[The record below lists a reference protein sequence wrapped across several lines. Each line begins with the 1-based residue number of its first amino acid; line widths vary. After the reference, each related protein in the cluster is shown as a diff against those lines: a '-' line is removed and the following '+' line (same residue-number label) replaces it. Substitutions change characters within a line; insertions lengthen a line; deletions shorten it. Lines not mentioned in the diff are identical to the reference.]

1 MQAGGEA
8 GPFRLTGHFDGGSP
22 ILLSAPHSGTA
33 VPATFHTQL
42 PHDLLRR
49 IEDAHV
55 GDLARPST
63 ALGIP
68 LLEATWARAV
78 IDLNRAETEFDPA
91 MIAGDPPWPARA
103 TDRVRA
109 GYGLFPRIVAAGKI
123 IRKTPMEPAEMLQR
137 VEHIHRPYHAAL
149 AQGMATAHARHGVAL
164 LVDCHSMPRLDRR
177 QHADIVLGDRW
188 GGSAAGVFTFFLQRA
203 LARRGWKVARN
214 RPYAGG
220 HIVERHG
227 RPAAG
232 MHGVQIEFDRSLYM
246 NPETLEPNP
255 GLERLGDDLR
265 AVLGELLR
273 ALPDLR
279 PALGPVLPLAA
290 E

>member
-1 MQAGGEA
+1 MHAGGETA
-8 GPFRLTGHFDGGSP
+8 PFRLTGHFDGGSP

-33 VPATFHTQL
+33 IPDTFETAL

-55 GDLARPST
+55 GDIARPST
-63 ALGIP
+63 GLGIP

-78 IDLNRAETEFDPA
+78 IDLNRAESEFDPA
-91 MIAGDPPWPARA
+91 MIAGDPPWPAHA
-103 TDRVRA
+103 TERVRA
-109 GYGLFPRIVAAGKI
+109 GYGLFPRIVAAGRA
-123 IRKTPMEPAEMLQR
+123 IRKTPMPPAEMLDR
-137 VEHIHRPYHAAL
+137 VERIHRPYHAAL
-149 AQGMATAHARHGVAL
+149 ARGMAAAHTRHGVAL

-188 GGSAAGVFTFFLQRA
+188 GGSSAGAFTFFLQRA

-227 RPAAG
+227 RTAAG
-232 MHGVQIEFDRSLYM
+232 MHAVQVEFDRSLYM
-246 NPETLEPNP
+246 NPETLEPNA
-255 GLERLGDDLR
+255 GLGRLGDDLR
-265 AVLGELLR
+265 AVLAELLH
-273 ALPDLR
+273 ALPDIR
-279 PALGPVLPLAA
+279 PALGPSLPLAA